1 MNRYLVLLPGDGH
14 SRPTDN
20 PLLQRLLD
28 YLDDRSWSV
37 RVWYHGRLP
46 RWLRASPWLSNCW
59 YGVRLAC
66 TPKSTIMADSRLY
79 RHVAWSMRRPEAG
92 RGHEWLLVAGAPC
105 AWPANRAPCC
115 QVVVDQPRAWA
126 GTSERLFLLPVTGK
140 SLLRELNLLE
150 YQTPA
155 LRLLSRG
162 ARRPACLQEALERM
176 HAACAPQASGW
187 MRAAAAESAPLDRV
201 EPDAYHP
208 SSTTS
213 YPIA

>member
-28 YLDDRSWSV
+28 YLDDRSWPV

-46 RWLRASPWLSNCW
+46 RWLGASTWLSNCW
-59 YGVRLAC
+59 YWMRLSC
-66 TPKSTIMADSRLY
+66 TPKTTIMADSRLY
-79 RHVAWSMRRPEAG
+79 RHVAWSVRRPASG
-92 RGHEWLLVAGAPC
+92 RGHEWLLVAGAGAPC
-105 AWPANRAPCC
+105 TWPANQAPRC
-115 QVVVDQPRAWA
+115 QVVVDQPRAWT

-162 ARRPACLQEALERM
+162 ARRPTCLQEALERM
-176 HAACAPQASGW
+176 HAACVP
-187 MRAAAAESAPLDRV
+187 RAAGWAEPPNLAETDAQHLSSITSSHAA
-201 EPDAYHP
+201 
-208 SSTTS
+208 
-213 YPIA
+213 